1 MELREYQKKLSTDV
15 SEILRLRKLCYLSA
29 EVRTGKSLI
38 SLEACHKLKAKRV
51 LFVTKIKAFSSIQW
65 DYDQMDYSF
74 KLVLIN
80 KESIHKIETND
91 FDVIILDEAHQY
103 GSFPKPATYQKEIK
117 KRFGHL
123 PILLMSGTMSPESYS
138 QMYHQFSISNHSP
151 FREYSNFY
159 KWANDYVNVKQKH
172 LGYAKVNDYSDADI
186 KKIRGMIRHFMISFT
201 QEEAGFTSKVRE
213 NIIEIEM
220 QPITYDIINRLK
232 KDLVVKGKSGKMIIA
247 DTGAKLM
254 QKIHQL
260 SSGTIKFEDG
270 TSSIIDNSKAV
281 YIRDNFKDYKIGIFY
296 KYVAQLESLK
306 LVLGDKITTC
316 VDEFNQTDKWIALQF
331 VSGREGINLSKAD
344 YLVMC
349 EIDFSAVTYFQAKD
363 RMTIKDRLENQIFWL
378 FGKNTIEFKIYK
390 TVLEKK
396 NYTLSNFKKDER
408 IKHTDKNNKE
418 VNSRRMDVHKTNKD
432 FN

>member
-1 MELREYQKKLSTDV
+1 M
-15 SEILRLRKLCYLSA
+15 ILRDYQIRLSDDICSLLQRRKLCYLSA

-38 SLEACHKLKAKRV
+38 ALESCNKLGAKKV

-65 DYDQMDYSF
+65 DYDQMTYNF
-74 KLVLIN
+74 ELTLIN
-80 KESIHKIETND
+80 KESIHKIEIND
-91 FDVIILDEAHQY
+91 FDVVILDEAHQY
-103 GSFPKPATYQKEIK
+103 GAFPKPAKFQKEIK

-138 QMYHQFSISNHSP
+138 QIYHQFNISDNSP
-151 FREYSNFY
+151 FREYANFY
-159 KWANDYVNVKQKH
+159 KWANDYVTVKQKH

-186 KKIRGMIRHFMISFT
+186 KKIRGMIRHYLISFT
-201 QEEAGFTSKVRE
+201 QSEAGFTSKVRE

-220 QPITYDIINRLK
+220 KPITYDIINKLK
-232 KDLVVKGKSGKMIIA
+232 RDLVVKGKSGKMIIA

-254 QKIHQL
+254 QKTHQL

-270 TSSIIDNSKAV
+270 TSAVIDDSKAI
-281 YIRDNFKDYKIGIFY
+281 YIRDNFKDYKVGIFY

-306 LVLGDKITTC
+306 IVLGDKLTTC
-316 VDEFNQTDKWIALQF
+316 IDDFNNSDKWIALQF

-396 NYTLSNFKKDER
+396 NYTLSNFNKDVGA
-408 IKHTDKNNKE
+408 KNTIENNNQTSK
-418 VNSRRMDVHKTNKD
+418 RGMALRKTN
-432 FN
+432 